1 MSTYAQIARD
11 KRNEAIGKLQLLLN
25 TAATESRDLTAEE
38 AEMGDRMEAD
48 VKRYT
53 EEEARATRVA
63 GLFSAAEEFRADVA
77 PRVESARQERRDP
90 TDSEMLRE
98 MFRGERRS
106 FESSTREEYRALQS
120 AGGSAIPTTFQETVT
135 VYLRTLS
142 PMFRDD
148 LFTVLN
154 TPTGNPITL
163 PRLTADPAH
172 GGTLTAEAGGIN
184 ELDPTLSSVQLDSYK
199 YGVTTLWSAELGID
213 NVINL
218 PDLIARASARE
229 LSIDIGSELTTANGS
244 SKPNGIVNA
253 AGNGGTA
260 SGTTSNTSLDTFLGP
275 IDLIDLKYTLASGY
289 RQVGT
294 YMVSTTALAKMR
306 KFRDSNKQFLFQ
318 PSLIAGVPDQF
329 DGSTVVENP
338 AMAAVASASKSVLF
352 GDLSR
357 YFVRRMPTRIDVS
370 SEYKFN
376 TDQLAIRVIERVD
389 GDLVDTAA
397 VNYLISA
404 NT

>member
-184 ELDPTLSSVQLDSYK
+184 ELDPTISSVQLDSYK

-275 IDLIDLKYTLASGY
+275 IDLKYTLASGY